1 MAQNLVLN
9 ILAHDKT
16 KQALS
21 GVQSSLGRLRASIF
35 SIQSAL
41 LGIGAGVL
49 TRSFINVGREVEELG
64 VRFNFLF
71 GSVQEGQKAF
81 KELVTFAGKVP
92 FTLQEIA
99 TASGNLAV
107 ISKDSK
113 ELAKNLKIVGN
124 VSAVTG
130 LDFRTTA
137 EQIQRSFA
145 GGISAADIFRE
156 RGVRALLGFKA
167 GATVSIEDTV
177 KRFEEV
183 FGEGGRFGR
192 ATEVLATTFTGT
204 LSMIQDKIF
213 QFKLGVNEAGFFD
226 FIKGGLATI
235 NDLLEENETALR
247 DFANTIGKNLVA
259 VIKSAL
265 IGFGEVFNTVKGVF
279 KIIGTGIAGTID
291 LVKALPEGVR
301 EFGILG
307 FLLLGRKGKL
317 AVIILGGLIKKLGI
331 DIEEMSKRLGLNTDE
346 ANEFG
351 KELSTV
357 EKFINRIEE
366 SIISNT
372 KELAK
377 MNDEIAKA
385 KAEAEATVTPFI
397 EMADKIKGS
406 INKSLKETSDL
417 ANNVTKVLQLG
428 IDGFSKGI
436 AESIVLGKE
445 LNTTMKDLGR
455 TLAVEVLSTLIK
467 IVAQKAVIYSIDKAT
482 AMIQSK
488 TGSKGLFGSILGIF
502 GGSGGSGLFQGGVG
516 GARASGGT
524 VSKGQPYL
532 VGERGA
538 ELFIPNSTGQIAQS
552 ARGMGGGAVSVNFNI
567 NTLDARGF
575 DELLVRNRG
584 TITQIINSAV
594 NERGSKNL
602 I

>member
-81 KELVTFAGKVP
+81 KELVAFAGKVP

-99 TASGNLAV
+99 VASGNLAV
-107 ISKDSK
+107 ISKDAN

-167 GATVSIEDTV
+167 GATISIEDTV

-235 NDLLEENETALR
+235 NDLLEENEMALK
-247 DFANTIGKNLVA
+247 DFANTIGKNLVDF
-259 VIKSAL
+259 IKSAL

-331 DIEEMSKRLGLNTDE
+331 DIEEMSKRLGFNTDE

-467 IVAQKAVIYSIDKAT
+467 IVAQKAVMYSIDRAT

-488 TGSKGLFGSILGIF
+488 SGGKGFFSSITSLFGG
-502 GGSGGSGLFQGGVG
+502 GGSGLFQGGVG

-594 NERGSKNL
+594 NERGAKSL

>member
-81 KELVTFAGKVP
+81 KELVNFAGKVP

-99 TASGNLAV
+99 VASGNLAV
-107 ISKDSK
+107 ISKDAN

-167 GATVSIEDTV
+167 GATISIEDTV

-235 NDLLEENETALR
+235 NDLLEENEMALK
-247 DFANTIGKNLVA
+247 DFANTIGKNLVDF
-259 VIKSAL
+259 IKSAL

-372 KELAK
+372 KELSK

-385 KAEAEATVTPFI
+385 KAEAEAIVTPFI

-467 IVAQKAVIYSIDKAT
+467 IVAQKAVMYSIDRAT

-488 TGSKGLFGSILGIF
+488 SGGKGFFSSITSLFGG
-502 GGSGGSGLFQGGVG
+502 GGSGLFQGGVG

-538 ELFIPNSTGQIAQS
+538 ELFIPNSTGQVAQS
-552 ARGMGGGAVSVNFNI
+552 ARGMGSGQTTVNFNI

-594 NERGSKNL
+594 NERGAKSL

>member
-81 KELVTFAGKVP
+81 KELVAFAGKVP

-99 TASGNLAV
+99 VASGNLAV
-107 ISKDSK
+107 ISKDAN

-167 GATVSIEDTV
+167 GATISIEDTV

-235 NDLLEENETALR
+235 NDLLEENEMALK
-247 DFANTIGKNLVA
+247 DFANTIGKNLVDF
-259 VIKSAL
+259 IKSAL

-467 IVAQKAVIYSIDKAT
+467 IVAQKAVMYSIDKAS

-488 TGSKGLFGSILGIF
+488 TGSAGGTGLSGIF
-502 GGSGGSGLFQGGVG
+502 KSVLGVFG
-516 GARASGGT
+516 RASGGT
-524 VSKGQPYL
+524 VSKDKPYI
-532 VGERGA
+532 VGEKGA

-552 ARGMGGGAVSVNFNI
+552 ARGMGSGQTTVNFNI

-594 NERGSKNL
+594 NERGAKSL

>member
-81 KELVTFAGKVP
+81 KELVAFAGKVP

-99 TASGNLAV
+99 VASGNLAV
-107 ISKDSK
+107 ISKDAN

-167 GATVSIEDTV
+167 GATISIEDTV

-235 NDLLEENETALR
+235 NDLLEENEMALK
-247 DFANTIGKNLVA
+247 DFANTIGKNLVDF
-259 VIKSAL
+259 IKSAL

-372 KELAK
+372 KELSK

-385 KAEAEATVTPFI
+385 KAEAEAIVTPFI

-467 IVAQKAVIYSIDKAT
+467 IVAQKAVMYSIDRAT

-488 TGSKGLFGSILGIF
+488 TGGSTSFGSIFEAGKKILGF
-502 GGSGGSGLFQGGVG
+502 
-516 GARASGGT
+516 ANGGT
-524 VSKGQPYL
+524 VSKGQPIV
-532 VGERGA
+532 VGEKGA

-594 NERGSKNL
+594 NERGAKSL

>member
-81 KELVTFAGKVP
+81 KELVAFAGKVP

-99 TASGNLAV
+99 VASGNLAV
-107 ISKDSK
+107 ISKDAN

-167 GATVSIEDTV
+167 GATISIEDTV

-235 NDLLEENETALR
+235 NDLLEENEMALK
-247 DFANTIGKNLVA
+247 DFANTIGKNLVDF
-259 VIKSAL
+259 IKSAL

-372 KELAK
+372 KELSK

-385 KAEAEATVTPFI
+385 KAEAEAIVTPFI

-467 IVAQKAVIYSIDKAT
+467 IVAQKAVMYSIDRAT

-488 TGSKGLFGSILGIF
+488 SGGKGFFNSITSLFGG
-502 GGSGGSGLFQGGVG
+502 GGSGLFQGGFG

-594 NERGSKNL
+594 NERGAKSL

>member
-81 KELVTFAGKVP
+81 KELVAFAGKVP

-99 TASGNLAV
+99 VASGNLAV
-107 ISKDSK
+107 ISKDAN

-167 GATVSIEDTV
+167 GATISIEDTV

-235 NDLLEENETALR
+235 NDLLEENEMALK
-247 DFANTIGKNLVA
+247 DFANTIGKNLVDF
-259 VIKSAL
+259 IKSAL

-385 KAEAEATVTPFI
+385 KAEAEAIVTPFI

-467 IVAQKAVIYSIDKAT
+467 IVAQKAVMYSIDRAT

-488 TGSKGLFGSILGIF
+488 SGGKGFFSSITSLFGG
-502 GGSGGSGLFQGGVG
+502 GGSGLFQGGVG

-538 ELFIPNSTGQIAQS
+538 ELFIPNSTGQISQS
-552 ARGMGGGAVSVNFNI
+552 ARGMGSGQTTVNFNI

-594 NERGSKNL
+594 NERGAKSL

>member
-81 KELVTFAGKVP
+81 KELVAFAGKVP

-99 TASGNLAV
+99 VASGNLAV
-107 ISKDSK
+107 ISKDAN

-167 GATVSIEDTV
+167 GATISIEDTV

-235 NDLLEENETALR
+235 NDLLEENEMALK
-247 DFANTIGKNLVA
+247 DFANTIGKNLVDF
-259 VIKSAL
+259 IKSAL

-385 KAEAEATVTPFI
+385 KAEAEAIVTPFI

-467 IVAQKAVIYSIDKAT
+467 IVAQKAVMYSIDRAT

-488 TGSKGLFGSILGIF
+488 SGGKGLLSSVLGIF
-502 GGSGGSGLFQGGVG
+502 GGGGSGLFQGGVG

-552 ARGMGGGAVSVNFNI
+552 ARGMGSGQTTVNFNI

-594 NERGSKNL
+594 NERGAKSL

>member
-145 GGISAADIFRE
+145 GGISSADIFRE

-538 ELFIPNSTGQIAQS
+538 ELFIPNSTGQITQS
-552 ARGMGGGAVSVNFNI
+552 ARGMGGGTVSVNFNI
-567 NTLDARGF
+567 NT
-575 DELLVRNRG
+575 
-584 TITQIINSAV
+584 
-594 NERGSKNL
+594 
-602 I
+602 

>member
-81 KELVTFAGKVP
+81 KELVAFAGKVP

-99 TASGNLAV
+99 VASGNLAV
-107 ISKDSK
+107 ISKDAN

-167 GATVSIEDTV
+167 GATISIEDTV

-235 NDLLEENETALR
+235 NDLLEENEMALK
-247 DFANTIGKNLVA
+247 DFANTIGKNLVDF
-259 VIKSAL
+259 IKSAL

-467 IVAQKAVIYSIDKAT
+467 IVAQKAVMYSIDRAT

-488 TGSKGLFGSILGIF
+488 SGGKGFFSSITSLFGG
-502 GGSGGSGLFQGGVG
+502 GGSGLFQGGVG

-538 ELFIPNSTGQIAQS
+538 ELFIPNSTGQVAQS
-552 ARGMGGGAVSVNFNI
+552 ARGMGSGQTTVNFNI

-594 NERGSKNL
+594 NERGAKSL

>member
-81 KELVTFAGKVP
+81 KELVAFAGKVP

-99 TASGNLAV
+99 VASGNLAV
-107 ISKDSK
+107 ISKDAN

-167 GATVSIEDTV
+167 GATISIEDTV

-235 NDLLEENETALR
+235 NDLLEENEMALK
-247 DFANTIGKNLVA
+247 DFANTIGKNLVDF
-259 VIKSAL
+259 IKSAL

-467 IVAQKAVIYSIDKAT
+467 IVAQKAVMYSIDRAT

-488 TGSKGLFGSILGIF
+488 TGKRMSSLVLGYWWQWSI
-502 GGSGGSGLFQGGVG
+502 S
-516 GARASGGT
+516 RWC
-524 VSKGQPYL
+524 
-532 VGERGA
+532 
-538 ELFIPNSTGQIAQS
+538 
-552 ARGMGGGAVSVNFNI
+552 
-567 NTLDARGF
+567 
-575 DELLVRNRG
+575 
-584 TITQIINSAV
+584 
-594 NERGSKNL
+594 
-602 I
+602 

>member
-81 KELVTFAGKVP
+81 KELVAFAGKVP

-99 TASGNLAV
+99 VASGNLAV
-107 ISKDSK
+107 ISKDAN

-167 GATVSIEDTV
+167 GATISIEDTV

-235 NDLLEENETALR
+235 NDLLEENEMALK
-247 DFANTIGKNLVA
+247 DFANTIGKNLVDF
-259 VIKSAL
+259 IKSAL

-331 DIEEMSKRLGLNTDE
+331 DIEEMSKRLGFNTDE

-467 IVAQKAVIYSIDKAT
+467 IVAQKAVMYSIDRAT

-488 TGSKGLFGSILGIF
+488 SGGKGFFSSITSLFGG
-502 GGSGGSGLFQGGVG
+502 GGSGLFQGGVG

-552 ARGMGGGAVSVNFNI
+552 ARGMGSGAN
-567 NTLDARGF
+567 
-575 DELLVRNRG
+575 
-584 TITQIINSAV
+584 NS
-594 NERGSKNL
+594 
-602 I
+602 

>member
-81 KELVTFAGKVP
+81 KELVAFAGKVP

-99 TASGNLAV
+99 VASGNLAV
-107 ISKDSK
+107 ISKDAN

-167 GATVSIEDTV
+167 GATISIEDTV

-235 NDLLEENETALR
+235 NDLLEENEMALK
-247 DFANTIGKNLVA
+247 DFANTIGKNLVDF
-259 VIKSAL
+259 IKSAL

-372 KELAK
+372 KELSK

-385 KAEAEATVTPFI
+385 KAEAEAIVTPFI

-467 IVAQKAVIYSIDKAT
+467 IVAQKAVMYSIDRAT

-488 TGSKGLFGSILGIF
+488 TGGSTSFGSIFEAGKKILGF
-502 GGSGGSGLFQGGVG
+502 
-516 GARASGGT
+516 ANGGT
-524 VSKGQPYL
+524 VSKGQPIV
-532 VGERGA
+532 VGEKGA
-538 ELFIPNSTGQIAQS
+538 ELFIPNSTGQITQS

-594 NERGSKNL
+594 NERGAKSL

>member
-81 KELVTFAGKVP
+81 KELVAFAGKVP

-99 TASGNLAV
+99 VASGNLAV
-107 ISKDSK
+107 ISKDAN

-167 GATVSIEDTV
+167 GATISIEDTV

-235 NDLLEENETALR
+235 NDLLEENEMALK
-247 DFANTIGKNLVA
+247 DFANTIGKNLVDF
-259 VIKSAL
+259 IKSAL

-385 KAEAEATVTPFI
+385 KAEAEAIVTPFI

-467 IVAQKAVIYSIDKAT
+467 IVAQKAVMYSIDRAT

-488 TGSKGLFGSILGIF
+488 SGGKGFFSSITSLFGG
-502 GGSGGSGLFQGGVG
+502 GGSGLFQGGVG

-552 ARGMGGGAVSVNFNI
+552 ARGMGSGQTTVNFNI

-594 NERGSKNL
+594 NERGAKSL

>member
-81 KELVTFAGKVP
+81 KELVAFAGKVP

-99 TASGNLAV
+99 VASGNLAV
-107 ISKDSK
+107 ISKDAN

-167 GATVSIEDTV
+167 GATISIEDTV

-235 NDLLEENETALR
+235 NDLLEENEMALK
-247 DFANTIGKNLVA
+247 DFANTIGKNLVDF
-259 VIKSAL
+259 IKSAL

-467 IVAQKAVIYSIDKAT
+467 IVAQKAVMYSIDRAT

-488 TGSKGLFGSILGIF
+488 TGGKGFFSSITSLFGG
-502 GGSGGSGLFQGGVG
+502 GGSGLFQSGLGF
-516 GARASGGT
+516 ARASGGT

-532 VGERGA
+532 VGEKGA

-594 NERGSKNL
+594 NERGAKSL

>member
-99 TASGNLAV
+99 VASGNLAV
-107 ISKDSK
+107 ISKDAN

-167 GATVSIEDTV
+167 GATISIEDTV

-235 NDLLEENETALR
+235 NDLLEENEMALK
-247 DFANTIGKNLVA
+247 DFANTIGKNLVDF
-259 VIKSAL
+259 IKSAL

-385 KAEAEATVTPFI
+385 KAEAEAIVTPFI

-467 IVAQKAVIYSIDKAT
+467 IVAQKAVMYSIDRAT

-488 TGSKGLFGSILGIF
+488 SGGKGFFSSITSLFGG
-502 GGSGGSGLFQGGVG
+502 GGSGLFQGGVG

-594 NERGSKNL
+594 NERGAKSL

>member
-9 ILAHDKT
+9 ILARDKT

-107 ISKDSK
+107 ISKDAN
-113 ELAKNLKIVGN
+113 ELSKNLKIVGN

-167 GATVSIEDTV
+167 GATVSVEDTV

-235 NDLLEENETALR
+235 NDLLEENEKALK
-247 DFANTIGKNLVA
+247 DFANTIGKNLVDI
-259 VIKSAL
+259 IKSTL

-346 ANEFG
+346 ANDFG

-385 KAEAEATVTPFI
+385 KAEAEATVTPFV
-397 EMADKIKGS
+397 EMAEKIKGS
-406 INKSLKETSDL
+406 INKSLKETSDV

-467 IVAQKAVIYSIDKAT
+467 IVAQKAVMYSIDRAT

-488 TGSKGLFGSILGIF
+488 SGGKGLLGSVLGLF

-552 ARGMGGGAVSVNFNI
+552 ARGMGGGTVSVNFNI

-594 NERGSKNL
+594 NERGAKSL